1 MKRKLLK
8 SIGIAILSL
17 AIVLGVVYA
26 FTLGTTDGTWGRI
39 DSTGT
44 GTLDATCG
52 SYGASTSD
60 SFTIWD
66 MMGVIYNVN
75 VGPGGETER
84 YVRNTTVCSGDKNG
98 DAAFSEWTRDITHP
112 PTWSGLGTYPDGCSP
127 TTGLFISEYI
137 WAVYTGD
144 YNDELGIEIYNG
156 TGASINLA
164 TSGYSLKL
172 YTSDRDF
179 TVIPLTGT
187 VASGDVYV
195 VVNQEAVDFARTVAY
210 DQIIADND
218 AYRTVFLVEDYIPAT
233 TNATY
238 FGDWPETVQD
248 DSVLDENMV
257 RYGMPVDYTVCPST
271 ATGFVLQSGFGFEGQ
286 HYSVYEPVENA
297 YFPVGRF
304 CHYNNPIYAPA
315 NGMDQ
320 IPLILTINDIGCPA
334 GQTFI
339 PMIPGGSNGLNFEYL
354 VSLDETTNNSS
365 PCEYGVGS
373 PEWPGGS
380 SNPNVAGDT
389 GPNRNGCADR
399 VIWSAAVGTPQFQ
412 CSAPNPGYDPIV
424 KEYTVSIMGFTLSL
438 AGGEC
443 PEVPL
448 GTIEF
453 NQVYT
458 PENTRSCYCVYA
470 SFTEDQITPVVLR
483 NLGAV
488 GVEDGILISWETV
501 TETNNLGFNI
511 LRAESVDGEQTQVNP
526 ELIMSALAPGD
537 MFGASYEYLDDTAL
551 EEGVLYYYWL
561 VDVPLDSGDMPGVHG
576 PISAVR

>member
-17 AIVLGVVYA
+17 AIVVGVVYA

-39 DSTGT
+39 DSTGG

-98 DAAFSEWTRDITHP
+98 DAAFAEWTRT
-112 PTWSGLGTYPDGCSP
+112 TTAVWTGLGTYPGGCSP
-127 TTGLFISEYI
+127 ATGLFISEYV
-137 WAVYTGD
+137 WEERTGD
-144 YNDELGIEIYNG
+144 PDRLAVEIYNG
-156 TGASINLA
+156 TGSAINLA

-172 YTSDRDF
+172 YTSDRYF
-179 TVIPLTGT
+179 TVVGLTGT
-187 VASGDVYV
+187 IASGDVHV
-195 VVNQEAVDFARTVAY
+195 VVNTAAAGSTTQE
-210 DQIIADND
+210 DQTITDND
-218 AYRTVFLVEDYIPAT
+218 AYRTVILVEDYVPAT

-238 FGDWPETVQD
+238 FGAWPETVQD

-257 RYGMPVDYTVCPST
+257 RYGRPTGYDFCPT
-271 ATGFVLQSGFGFEGQ
+271 NATGFVAQSGFGFEGQ
-286 HYSVYEPVENA
+286 HYSVFEPAVGS

-320 IPLILTINDIGCPA
+320 IPLALTINDIGCPT
-334 GQTFI
+334 GQTYI
-339 PMIPGGSNGLNFEYL
+339 PILPEIDNDLDFQYIL
-354 VSLDETTNNSS
+354 SLDETPNSDD
-365 PCEYGVGS
+365 PCDYGLGS

-380 SNPNVAGDT
+380 SSPDVAGDV

-399 VIWSAAVGTPQFQ
+399 VVWNAAMNTQKFQ
-412 CSAPNPGYDPIV
+412 CSATNPYPPYTPIV

-443 PEVPL
+443 PTVPL

-453 NQVYT
+453 NQIYSA
-458 PENTRSCYCVYA
+458 ENTRNCYCVYSA
-470 SFTEDQITPVVLR
+470 FTQDQITPVMLR

-537 MFGASYEYLDDTAL
+537 MFGASYEYLDETAL

>member
-1 MKRKLLK
+1 MKKKLLK

-17 AIVLGVVYA
+17 AIVVGVVYA

-39 DSTGT
+39 DLTGG

-84 YVRNTTVCSGDKNG
+84 YVRNTSVCSGDFNG
-98 DAAFSEWTRDITHP
+98 DAAFAEWTIT
-112 PTWSGLGTYPDGCSP
+112 PTAGWTGLGIYPGGCSP
-127 TTGLFISEYI
+127 TTGLFISEYV
-137 WAVYTGD
+137 WDAFTGVD
-144 YNDELGIEIYNG
+144 DDELGIEIYNG

-172 YTSDRDF
+172 FTSDRDF

-195 VVNQEAVDFARTVAY
+195 VVNQEAVDFARTAAY

-218 AYRTVFLVEDYIPAT
+218 AYRTVLLMEDYIPAT

-238 FGDWPETVQD
+238 FGAWPETVQD

-257 RYGMPVDYTVCPST
+257 RYGMPVNYTVCPST
-271 ATGFVLQSGFGFEGQ
+271 ATEFVAQSGFGFEGME
-286 HYSVYEPVENA
+286 YSAFEPAYGA
-297 YFPVGRF
+297 YFSVGRF
-304 CHYNNPIYAPA
+304 CHYNNPIYTPE
-315 NGMDQ
+315 NGLDQ
-320 IPLILTINDIGCPA
+320 VPLTLTVNDIDCPT

-339 PMIPGGSNGLNFEYL
+339 PMIPGGSNDLNFEYL

-365 PCEYGVGS
+365 PCEYGEGS

-380 SNPNVAGDT
+380 SYPEVAGDT
-389 GPNRNGCADR
+389 GPNRNGCADG
-399 VIWSAAVGTPQFQ
+399 VIWNAAADTQQFQ
-412 CSAPNPGYDPIV
+412 CEAENPFPPYEPV
-424 KEYTVSIMGFTLSL
+424 TTEYTISIIGFTLSI
-438 AGGEC
+438 AGAEC

-453 NQVYT
+453 NQVYSAEDT
-458 PENTRSCYCVYA
+458 ANCYCVYA
-470 SFTEDQITPVVLR
+470 AFTENQITPVVLR

-488 GVEDGILISWETV
+488 AVDDGILISWETV